1 MNVDG
6 RLWMN
11 FRVKSLKEN
20 KKNRVVMDNPGR
32 IPGGGGARPYCA
44 NINDIT
50 YPRFPKLSQVPILT
64 SAAECGVFAIW

>member
-1 MNVDG
+1 
-6 RLWMN
+6 
-11 FRVKSLKEN
+11 
-20 KKNRVVMDNPGR
+20 MDNPGR

-50 YPRFPKLSQVPILT
+50 CPRFPKLSQVPILT